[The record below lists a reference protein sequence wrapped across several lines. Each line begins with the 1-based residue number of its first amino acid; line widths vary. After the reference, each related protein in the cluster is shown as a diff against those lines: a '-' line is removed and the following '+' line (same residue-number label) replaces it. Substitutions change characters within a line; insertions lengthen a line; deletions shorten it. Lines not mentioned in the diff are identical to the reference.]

1 MVGTKLYARKSLV
14 YFPLFMYGV
23 LALAGGVLLGQAIS
37 HGEKPSGLLGFV
49 VVFGMGMFLMTL
61 VKSRRPQVAIYKD
74 FMELRQSRTPQLVRY
89 RNLVAVSRPDQKR
102 LLLTLQEDND
112 RKHVTVWLKEL
123 AKSDVDLL
131 AHFLAKQ
138 RGKG

>member
-1 MVGTKLYARKSLV
+1 MVGTKLYTRKSLV
-14 YFPLFMYGV
+14 YFHLVMYGV

-37 HGEKPSGLLGFV
+37 RGEKPSGLLGFV

-61 VKSRRPQVAIYKD
+61 VKSRRPQVAVYKD

-89 RNLVAVSRPDQKR
+89 RNLVSLSRPDQKR
-102 LLLTLQEDND
+102 LVLTLQEDND
-112 RKHVTVWLKEL
+112 RKYVTVWLKEL

-131 AHFLAKQ
+131 ADFLAKQ